1 MSNSGTLDSTSVGTS
16 GKPVAVEA
24 IGERLRALRTK
35 LEAAGSTG
43 DEGNVLRAV
52 AKELDDL
59 SILAGAD
66 EAEERGRRAA
76 LDAEAEVHQQT
87 LRLAYV
93 ATQEFTSKCTTE
105 ERSKVSSFYC
115 MLVSGVGKREDEK
128 LALGATE
135 IAQHLRLFAAANASQ
150 ILGLGLSYAEV
161 ASIVDRVVGSDAAPA
176 PLSAQTVHA
185 PKIAALTVDPGTAR
199 AEDSEFRMQVV
210 VPPGGLS
217 FIASAEVV
225 NGLDEVKDVPV
236 PTEPVGLTQPETPIE
251 QVATTAAAASE
262 PAEQDEVVTAV
273 TEVAPTEQA
282 DGSTAMMMPVA
293 ADHTGM
299 GGPVP
304 AGFAGF
310 GVPPG
315 GANNWAATT
324 GAMSAAAFGMMP
336 LPYPPHLAMQCGY
349 LGPHM
354 YGMPGAV
361 SNGTPSNGSPAVAEA
376 AVMGAVQAGMVSS
389 EMWAAGKAGPEVL
402 MAHADYPPP
411 QPMVAGYS
419 VSAPFMYPHMDA
431 SNLSTAATGGSE
443 NTGSVHSVE
452 SASSRQGPEYPASA
466 QYMWPQQDSKQ
477 AYGYPQQL
485 PQAQTSHH
493 QQQPPQVSQHQHQPH
508 SQQNVQ
514 GYRRR
519 GSGSNSSGSNQRDR
533 RGDNGYHRQRWHHN
547 QNYSRQQQPQHQQQH
562 GGSVGMP
569 AHSSGQDTV
578 AYGNTP
584 SWQQQQ

>member
-93 ATQEFTSKCTTE
+93 ATQEFTGKCTTE

-135 IAQHLRLFAAANASQ
+135 IAQHLRLFAAGNASQ
-150 ILGLGLSYAEV
+150 IPGLGLSYAEV

-236 PTEPVGLTQPETPIE
+236 PTEPVGLTQSETPIE

-262 PAEQDEVVTAV
+262 PAEQDE
-273 TEVAPTEQA
+273 
-282 DGSTAMMMPVA
+282 
-293 ADHTGM
+293 
-299 GGPVP
+299 
-304 AGFAGF
+304 
-310 GVPPG
+310 
-315 GANNWAATT
+315 
-324 GAMSAAAFGMMP
+324 
-336 LPYPPHLAMQCGY
+336 
-349 LGPHM
+349 
-354 YGMPGAV
+354 
-361 SNGTPSNGSPAVAEA
+361 
-376 AVMGAVQAGMVSS
+376 
-389 EMWAAGKAGPEVL
+389 
-402 MAHADYPPP
+402 
-411 QPMVAGYS
+411 
-419 VSAPFMYPHMDA
+419 
-431 SNLSTAATGGSE
+431 
-443 NTGSVHSVE
+443 
-452 SASSRQGPEYPASA
+452 
-466 QYMWPQQDSKQ
+466 
-477 AYGYPQQL
+477 
-485 PQAQTSHH
+485 
-493 QQQPPQVSQHQHQPH
+493 
-508 SQQNVQ
+508 
-514 GYRRR
+514 
-519 GSGSNSSGSNQRDR
+519 
-533 RGDNGYHRQRWHHN
+533 
-547 QNYSRQQQPQHQQQH
+547 
-562 GGSVGMP
+562 
-569 AHSSGQDTV
+569 
-578 AYGNTP
+578 
-584 SWQQQQ
+584 

>member
-1 MSNSGTLDSTSVGTS
+1 MDSSGTLDSTDGGTRGKPAAVGT
-16 GKPVAVEA
+16 

-35 LEAAGSTG
+35 LEAVGSTG
-43 DEGNVLRAV
+43 DEGNVLHAV

-59 SILAGAD
+59 SILAGTD

-76 LDAEAEVHQQT
+76 LDAEAEVHRQT

-93 ATQEFTSKCTTE
+93 ATLEFTGKSTAETE
-105 ERSKVSSFYC
+105 ERAKVSSFYC
-115 MLVSGVGKREDEK
+115 MLVAGVGEKEDEK

-135 IAQHLRLFAAANASQ
+135 IAQHLRLFAAGDVSQ
-150 ILGLGLSYAEV
+150 IPGLGLSYAEV
-161 ASIVDRVVGSDAAPA
+161 ANVVDEAVRPDTAAT

-236 PTEPVGLTQPETPIE
+236 PTEPVSLTQPETLVE
-251 QVATTAAAASE
+251 QVETTAATASE
-262 PAEQDEVVTAV
+262 PAEQGEVVAAV
-273 TEVAPTEQA
+273 TATVAPTEQA

-299 GGPVP
+299 GGPIP

-310 GVPPG
+310 GAPPG
-315 GANNWAATT
+315 GANSWAATT

-376 AVMGAVQAGMVSS
+376 VVMGAVQAGMVSS

-402 MAHADYPPP
+402 MAHADYPPQ

-452 SASSRQGPEYPASA
+452 SASSRQGPEYPAPT

-477 AYGYPQQL
+477 AYGYPQQP
-485 PQAQTSHH
+485 PQAQASHH
-493 QQQPPQVSQHQHQPH
+493 QQQPPQASQHQPH
-508 SQQNVQ
+508 SQQSVQ

-547 QNYSRQQQPQHQQQH
+547 QNYSRQQQHQQQH

-569 AHSSGQDTV
+569 AHSSGQDTA

-584 SWQQQQ
+584 AWQQQQ

>member
-1 MSNSGTLDSTSVGTS
+1 MSNSGTLDSTSVGIS
-16 GKPVAVEA
+16 GKPVAAET

-35 LEAAGSTG
+35 VDTVRSTG

-66 EAEERGRRAA
+66 EAEERGRQAA

-93 ATQEFTSKCTTE
+93 ATLEFTGKSTAETK
-105 ERSKVSSFYC
+105 ERAKVSSFYC
-115 MLVSGVGKREDEK
+115 MLVAGAGKREDEK

-135 IAQHLRLFAAANASQ
+135 IAQHLRLYAACDVSQ
-150 ILGLGLSYAEV
+150 IPGLGLSYAEV
-161 ASIVDRVVGSDAAPA
+161 ASIVDKVVGPDAAA
-176 PLSAQTVHA
+176 TPLSAQTVHA

-210 VPPGGLS
+210 VPPGGLT
-217 FIASAEVV
+217 FIASAAVV
-225 NGLDEVKDVPV
+225 NGLDEVKDMPV
-236 PTEPVGLTQPETPIE
+236 PTEPVGLGQPEPPIE
-251 QVATTAAAASE
+251 QVATTAATASE
-262 PAEQDEVVTAV
+262 SAEQSEVVAV
-273 TEVAPTEQA
+273 ASTEQA

-293 ADHTGM
+293 ADHAGM

-310 GVPPG
+310 GAPPG

-376 AVMGAVQAGMVSS
+376 VVMGAVQAGMVSS

-402 MAHADYPPP
+402 MAHADYPPQ
-411 QPMVAGYS
+411 QPMMSGYS

-431 SNLSTAATGGSE
+431 STLSTAATGGSE

-452 SASSRQGPEYPASA
+452 SASSRQGPEYPVPT

-477 AYGYPQQL
+477 AYGYPQQP
-485 PQAQTSHH
+485 PQAQASHH
-493 QQQPPQVSQHQHQPH
+493 QQQPPQASQHQQHQPH
-508 SQQNVQ
+508 SQQSVQ

-519 GSGSNSSGSNQRDR
+519 GSVSNSSGSNQRDR

-547 QNYSRQQQPQHQQQH
+547 QNYSRQQQPQHQH

-569 AHSSGQDTV
+569 AHSSGQDTA

-584 SWQQQQ
+584 TWPQQQ